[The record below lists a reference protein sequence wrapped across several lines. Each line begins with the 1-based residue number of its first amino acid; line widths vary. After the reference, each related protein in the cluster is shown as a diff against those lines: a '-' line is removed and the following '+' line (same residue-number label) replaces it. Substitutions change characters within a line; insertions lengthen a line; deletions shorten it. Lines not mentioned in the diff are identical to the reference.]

1 MLIWDDIRYFL
12 ALARAGSLSGASR
25 MLGVEHST
33 VARRMGQLE
42 EALDAKLFDRFA
54 RGWTLTSEGMELLQ
68 KAQGVEREVTA
79 FRRTASGMDAL
90 TGTVRIT
97 APPLMLS
104 HLIMPH
110 VGAVTEA
117 HPGLTLELVGERREA
132 DLARAEADIAVRLGE
147 PSEPN
152 LVIRHLGAISY
163 GLYGL
168 PHQIERSKL
177 DRIYIGF
184 DDSMPDLPQKSWLEA
199 HAEGC
204 RISIRTNDMSTML
217 EAALAGLGVALLPEF
232 LARPHDRLVALEV
245 DVPTPFRPL
254 YLVMHPDIRRA
265 RRVQIVADQLSKVLI
280 PTSRKRQPRVQ
291 TH

>member
-280 PTSRKRQPRVQ
+280 PTSRKRQPS
-291 TH
+291 